1 MVIIHVLY
9 FSELTGTEKVCI
21 DLCNEMSKKNDVYLF
36 SNKISTDKHNIVSN
50 LYKNVN
56 FIEIS
61 IDKSRYNPFYLFKL
75 AKLVKQIKPDIIH
88 CHNTKFLEIMKYMQI
103 FLSKKIPLVFT
114 KHNWFIKKKMK
125 LADLCIGISPETL
138 ELCKKC
144 CSKGKTILIENGIS
158 FKTPKII
165 LNRNNFNIVSVG
177 RLEEHKNFQLAIKAL
192 SKVGFN
198 FKFYILGQGVYENE
212 LKQLIKKLNLDDKIK
227 LLGYINNPWD
237 YIYSSNIQLL
247 PSRLE
252 EFSLA
257 LIEGIYYGNMV
268 FALDTANHKEILGND
283 FIVEDDVDLLAQK
296 LDFVYENYDLYKE
309 KFLKIK
315 QNSQKYS
322 IENVA
327 EKYIKAYKDLI
338 EDFKK

>member
-1 MVIIHVLY
+1 MRILHILM
-9 FSELTGTEKVCI
+9 FSEFSGTEKVCI
-21 DLCNEMSKKNDVYLF
+21 DLCNEMSKKNDVFLLCNEVGENGEDVAGF
-36 SNKISTDKHNIVSN
+36 VDK
-50 LYKNVN
+50 KVN
-56 FIEIS
+56 FIPFEN
-61 IDKSRYNPFYLFKL
+61 KYRYNPFYLYRT
-75 AKLVKQIKPDIIH
+75 AKIVKKIAPDVIH
-88 CHNTKFLEIMKYMQI
+88 THNTKFLEISKYLQI
-103 FLSKKIPLVFT
+103 FLNRKIPLVFT
-114 KHNWFIKKKMK
+114 KHNWFKKNKMK
-125 LADLCIGISPETL
+125 LADLCVGISPKTL
-138 ELCKKC
+138 ELCKEANV
-144 CSKGKTILIENGIS
+144 KGNNILIQNGIS
-158 FKTPKII
+158 FKDATKI
-165 LNRNNFNIVSVG
+165 LDENEFNIVGVG
-177 RLEEHKNFQLAIKAL
+177 RLEEHKNWQLAIKAL
-192 SKVGFN
+192 KNVKFD

-212 LKQLIKKLNLDDKIK
+212 LKNLVKKLDLEEKVK
-227 LLGYINNPWD
+227 FTGHVANPWD

-252 EFSLA
+252 GFSLA